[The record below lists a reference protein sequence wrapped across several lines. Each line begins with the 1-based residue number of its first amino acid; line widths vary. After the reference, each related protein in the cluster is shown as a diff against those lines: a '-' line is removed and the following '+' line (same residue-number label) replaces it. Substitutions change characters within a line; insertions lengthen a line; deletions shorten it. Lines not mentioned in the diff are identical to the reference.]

1 MDKRRKAVGGGGR
14 GGPPYQ
20 KIRLRRV
27 FVVGV
32 AALKCDAVALRCF
45 DFAALK
51 ATEVRE
57 PLAGRQRTEACAPVG
72 TKCTVDGDGA
82 AIHRRREGG
91 LRVGLGV
98 PVELARVVVHEHV
111 RLQHL
116 ALHLELPVVEPPAD
130 AC

>member
-1 MDKRRKAVGGGGR
+1 MIGVGGR
-14 GGPPYQ
+14 GGSSYQ
-20 KIRLRRV
+20 KIRLRRI
-27 FVVGV
+27 FSLGV
-32 AALKCDAVALRCF
+32 AAHERLAVAIRAF

-57 PLAGRQRTEACAPVG
+57 PRAGRQRTEACAPVG